1 MDNKVICLLKDRPFY
16 MPRILLNN
24 YKKLEITDEELII
37 IMVVMNYGDK
47 VLYDPE
53 LFAKEINVNK
63 HQVMKIINSLFDKS
77 IFTLIMEKSSNKR
90 AVEYISLD
98 ALYNKLFNIVL
109 DKDEDGEIDNSIFGI
124 FEGELGRMLSPM
136 EYEKVKEWI
145 TSGNSN
151 ELIICALNEAVL
163 KGVSNFN
170 YIDSI
175 LNNWR
180 KKGYKCKN
188 DIMKEKEEYRN
199 KKKNTDIFDTDWLN
213 D

>member
-1 MDNKVICLLKDRPFY
+1 MNNKIINILKDRPLY
-16 MPRILLNN
+16 IPRLLLNN
-24 YKKLEITDEELII
+24 YKNLGISSEELII
-37 IMVVMNYGDK
+37 IMVVMDYGDK

-53 LFAKEINVNK
+53 LFAKDINGNK
-63 HQVMKIINSLFDKS
+63 HEVMKIINSLFDKN
-77 IFTLIMEKSSNKR
+77 IFTLVFEKSNRKT
-90 AVEYISLD
+90 VEYISLD
-98 ALYNKLFNIVL
+98 SLYDKLFNIVL
-109 DKDEDGEIDNSIFGI
+109 DKKEEVEIDNSIFSI

-145 TSGNSN
+145 TSGNST

-180 KKGYKCKN
+180 KKGYKSKN
-188 DIMKEKEEYRN
+188 DIMKEKEEYRS
-199 KKKNTDIFDTDWLN
+199 KKKNTVVFDTDWLN
-213 D
+213 E

>member
-1 MDNKVICLLKDRPFY
+1 MDNKVISLLKDRPFY
-16 MPRILLNN
+16 MPKILLNN

-53 LFAKEINVNK
+53 LFTKEINGNK
-63 HQVMKIINSLFDKS
+63 HQVMKIINNLFDKN
-77 IFTLIMEKSSNKR
+77 IFTLVMEKSNKK
-90 AVEYISLD
+90 AVEYISLE

-109 DKDEDGEIDNSIFGI
+109 DKNEEEEIDNSIFGI